1 MLDFWP
7 PEPERISSCGFRTPG
22 LRSLLQQPQN
32 TCTTAHPSNNCECQG
47 EGRAGRWTRTR
58 HELGGLL
65 SGEAPPRESCSRGPD
80 APPCASK
87 ANSVEGF
94 ASQGR
99 QPPATPH
106 HPACPAPAQRGWV
119 GRAANAQAE
128 GVPPPGPPPPPRLI
142 ILELH
147 PQGVRLSSLKVAAH
161 GIQCP
166 PSWYFQGLEAS

>member
-22 LRSLLQQPQN
+22 LQIFAAAASEHEYNSPSL
-32 TCTTAHPSNNCECQG
+32 NNCECQG

-65 SGEAPPRESCSRGPD
+65 SGEAPPPKRESFSRGPD
-80 APPCASK
+80 ALSCASK

-99 QPPATPH
+99 QPPAMPH

-128 GVPPPGPPPPPRLI
+128 GVPPPGPPLLPA
-142 ILELH
+142 
-147 PQGVRLSSLKVAAH
+147 SS
-161 GIQCP
+161 
-166 PSWYFQGLEAS
+166 F